1 MPNLNQFA
9 MPDLGEGLT
18 EGEIVEWR
26 VSVGDVV
33 AINDIIVAVET
44 AKAVVELPS
53 PYAGTVTELY
63 SSAGQVVP
71 VGAPIIGIA
80 DLESQHT
87 ETEQIAE
94 NEPTDTVP
102 ALREPSVA
110 TEEQREPVL
119 VGYGVH
125 RTSAAR
131 RPRKFASPGAV
142 LYPAAVLVGPN
153 QRAHAKP
160 PVRKLAR
167 QLGLDLTKL
176 PSTGPRGEVTRADV
190 MAATAAATPSAA
202 TDPSEVRHPV
212 SGMRRNIAS
221 AMVASAFTAPHVTEW
236 ISVDVTRSLALLKR
250 LRADR
255 ALADLRIT
263 PLTLLARAALL
274 ALQRHR
280 EVNTS
285 WDAAA
290 NEIVEYRDVNL
301 GIAVASPRGLIVPN
315 IRAAQKMSF
324 PELAYSLNAL
334 IAAARENR
342 TSPEQMRG
350 GTFTIT
356 NIGVFGVDGA
366 TPILNPG
373 EAAILC
379 FGQVRKQPWEHNGK
393 AQLRSVTTLSLS
405 FDHRLVDGKLGSQML
420 ADVARLIERPQLA
433 LAW

>member
-1 MPNLNQFA
+1 MPNLSRFA

-18 EGEIVEWR
+18 EAEIVEWR

-33 AINDIIVAVET
+33 AVNDVLVAVET

-63 SSAGQVVP
+63 CSAGNVVP
-71 VGAPIIGIA
+71 VGTPIIGIVGQ
-80 DLESQHT
+80 DSRHS
-87 ETEQIAE
+87 ETERTAE
-94 NEPTDTVP
+94 NEPANEVP
-102 ALREPSVA
+102 ALYHAPVA
-110 TEEQREPVL
+110 TEERHEPVL

-125 RTSAAR
+125 RTPATR
-131 RPRKFASPGAV
+131 RPRKFASPGTV
-142 LYPAAVLVGPN
+142 LHQAAEPMGSN
-153 QRAHAKP
+153 QRAYAKP

-167 QLGLDLTKL
+167 QLGLDLAKL

-190 MAATAAATPSAA
+190 MAAAAPPSAV
-202 TDPSEVRHPV
+202 TGHPEFRQPV
-212 SGMRRNIAS
+212 SGMRRSIAD

-236 ISVDVTRSLALLKR
+236 ITVDVTRSLALLKR
-250 LRADR
+250 LRSDR
-255 ALADLRIT
+255 AIADLRVT

-280 EVNTS
+280 EINAS
-285 WDAAA
+285 WDAPA

-324 PELAYSLNAL
+324 GELARSLNGL
-334 IAAARENR
+334 IAAARENK
-342 TSPEQMRG
+342 TPPEHMRG

-379 FGQVRKQPWEHNGK
+379 FGQIRKQPWEHNGEI
-393 AQLRSVTTLSLS
+393 QLRSVATLSLS
-405 FDHRLVDGKLGSQML
+405 FDHRLVDGKLGSLML
-420 ADVARLIERPQLA
+420 ADVARLLEWPQLA